1 MLRHLLFSGRN
12 GLLLLAGCFGKWTQ
26 GRSHLLHFTAT
37 VMVRTQAGLLIHE
50 ACCVHVAC
58 AGAIASAFFWNNMV
72 FHGGSGRKL
81 ASTSLMHGVRD
92 ASASQKL
99 TPGERTQAC
108 LLDPTIVLRTQ
119 LPPKRSPGQ
128 WTQEGLYCSPPV
140 VRHAGL
146 SQLYCV
152 RGIYYH
158 VVYCYILSQCSQ
170 GL

>member
-1 MLRHLLFSGRN
+1 MDS
-12 GLLLLAGCFGKWTQ
+12 
-26 GRSHLLHFTAT
+26 
-37 VMVRTQAGLLIHE
+37 RTQSPPPFYRYSNGQDASRLPDPRSMLCS
-50 ACCVHVAC
+50 CCVC
-58 AGAIASAFFWNNMV
+58 RRNCLGFFWNNMV